1 LEDLPQ
7 LCYQVTIS
15 PGLVKSQPFTD
26 AQLQGMT
33 VTGTERRKLRKLQP
47 MVVEGS
53 WRGDQTVVLEFESVV
68 AARA

>member
-1 LEDLPQ
+1 
-7 LCYQVTIS
+7 
-15 PGLVKSQPFTD
+15 
-26 AQLQGMT
+26 
-33 VTGTERRKLRKLQP
+33 

>member
-1 LEDLPQ
+1 
-7 LCYQVTIS
+7 
-15 PGLVKSQPFTD
+15 
-26 AQLQGMT
+26 MT